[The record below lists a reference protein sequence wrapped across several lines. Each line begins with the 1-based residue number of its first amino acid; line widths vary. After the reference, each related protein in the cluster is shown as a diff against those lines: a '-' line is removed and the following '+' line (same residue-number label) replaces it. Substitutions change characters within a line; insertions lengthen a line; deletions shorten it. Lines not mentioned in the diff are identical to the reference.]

1 MELVPQLCKWFSI
14 FGYEGK
20 EFGQPFKK
28 WGISDLLG
36 GTKGA
41 VCKRQTNKL
50 SSGKEP
56 CGFSACENE
65 VGFCGHPNNE
75 LLNKPCRPLKDGS
88 SCKGRASFYLQSTFY
103 SSFKR
108 C

>member
-1 MELVPQLCKWFSI
+1 MELVPQLCKWISI
-14 FGYEGK
+14 FGYQGK

-28 WGISDLLG
+28 WGISHIFG
-36 GTKGA
+36 GAEGG
-41 VCKRQTNKL
+41 VCQRQSNKP

-56 CGFSACENE
+56 CGFSACDNE
-65 VGFCGHPNNE
+65 GGFYGHPNNE
-75 LLNKPCRPLKDGS
+75 LLNKPHRPLKDGN
-88 SCKGRASFYLQSTFY
+88 SCKGCVSFYLQSTFY